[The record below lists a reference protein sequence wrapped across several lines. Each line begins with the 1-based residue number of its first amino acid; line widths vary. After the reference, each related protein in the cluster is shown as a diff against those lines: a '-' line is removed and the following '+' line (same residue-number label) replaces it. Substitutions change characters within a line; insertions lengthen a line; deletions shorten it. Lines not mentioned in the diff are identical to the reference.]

1 MLEEWH
7 PLEFRIQPCYRES
20 IFLSEK
26 MPIYLEKHDLLLK
39 RMLFHAIPLKK
50 IQILKKKIF
59 QFFGNPGVVGCG
71 LKGGDLVGSR

>member
-1 MLEEWH
+1 
-7 PLEFRIQPCYRES
+7 
-20 IFLSEK
+20 
-26 MPIYLEKHDLLLK
+26 MPIYLKKHDLLLK

-59 QFFGNPGVVGCG
+59 QFFGNPGVVGWG